1 MLYQKSERKESH
13 RHFIFYCQLSK
24 ATLDFI
30 SQVIHLHYSFNIAF
44 KVSLKAIIMGA
55 SSQFNNFVDLK
66 ILPILLEVFLSHLSY
81 RRRKIFHDDGYGKIN
96 QLFNFNC
103 NLLSPFNKLRDT
115 ATELGSKETF
125 LKTSNYLLNK
135 NRNHDIKMNQFSQ
148 RSS

>member
-66 ILPILLEVFLSHLSY
+66 ILPIL
-81 RRRKIFHDDGYGKIN
+81 
-96 QLFNFNC
+96 
-103 NLLSPFNKLRDT
+103 
-115 ATELGSKETF
+115 
-125 LKTSNYLLNK
+125 
-135 NRNHDIKMNQFSQ
+135 
-148 RSS
+148 